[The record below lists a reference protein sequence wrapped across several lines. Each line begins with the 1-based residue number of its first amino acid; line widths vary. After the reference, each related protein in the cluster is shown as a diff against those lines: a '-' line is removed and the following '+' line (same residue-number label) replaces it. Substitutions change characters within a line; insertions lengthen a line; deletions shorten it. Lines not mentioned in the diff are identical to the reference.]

1 MLDGTGQEA
10 RRADVGIKG
19 DRITAVGDLAAVHAF
34 PIDVTDARAV
44 SATVRRIESELGLE
58 VQVRRLESSTRTVK
72 EAAVAVGCEEAA
84 IAKSIVFVADG
95 DPVVCVASGRHRI
108 DTHKLAD
115 ALDVA
120 EVRQAAADEVRA
132 ATGFA
137 IGGVPPFGHDLPVL
151 FDESLLEHERV
162 WAAAGDPNS
171 LFSID
176 PQELASCVRA
186 RVVAIGE

>member
-1 MLDGTGQEA
+1 MRDRLAECA
-10 RRADVGIKG
+10 RQ
-19 DRITAVGDLAAVHAF
+19 
-34 PIDVTDARAV
+34 
-44 SATVRRIESELGLE
+44 LGLQLH
-58 VQVRRLESSTRTVK
+58 VQRLGASTRTVK
-72 EAAVAVGCEEAA
+72 DAAVAVGCQEAE

-108 DTHKLAD
+108 DTHKLAE

-151 FDESLLEHERV
+151 FDESLLEHKRV
-162 WAAAGDPNS
+162 WAAAGDPHS
-171 LFSID
+171 LFEVD
-176 PQELASCVRA
+176 PRELARCVEA
-186 RVVAIGE
+186 RVVAVGDDGA